1 MKKVKTLF
9 MVFVILMASVLLFA
23 CSQPT
28 EETPV
33 VEETKEVSETEVTQ
47 EPAQETDIDLPRLET
62 LSKDILLDPAV
73 ALDTDSMKVN
83 ALLYEG
89 LVRLSDD
96 GTVESALA
104 GNWEISTDELDYIFY
119 LKPNLLF
126 HDGSTLTADIV
137 LDNFNRWFDP
147 DNPLHGN
154 DEKYQTW
161 KKYFLGFRGELDK
174 QDRPV
179 SVFDGIEKVDDLTVL
194 VHLNRPIPEF
204 LVYMAD
210 PAFSII
216 NVDVLSTEGE
226 AYGTEAGSAIGTG
239 PYLLETWESGI
250 LTLAPFGDYWEEVV
264 DSSIQFK
271 LE

>member
-1 MKKVKTLF
+1 MKNAKSLF
-9 MVFVILMASVLLFA
+9 LVFVILMTGIFLFA
-23 CSQPT
+23 CSPLT
-28 EETPV
+28 EETPIL
-33 VEETKEVSETEVTQ
+33 EETTEIQETEVTQ
-47 EPAQETDIDLPRLET
+47 ESVQETDIDLAGLEV

-104 GNWEISTDELDYIFY
+104 SNWEISKDELDYIFY
-119 LKPNLLF
+119 LKPNVLF
-126 HDGSTLTADIV
+126 HDGSALSADTV

-161 KKYFLGFRGELDK
+161 KKYFLGFLGELDA
-174 QDRPV
+174 QDFPV

-194 VHLNRPIPEF
+194 VHLNRPTPEF
-204 LVYMAD
+204 IVYMAD

-239 PYLLETWESGI
+239 PYLLETWENGI
-250 LTLAPFGDYWEEVV
+250 LTLAPFDDYQGEVAE
-264 DSSIQFK
+264 SSIQFK
-271 LE
+271 FE